1 MKKILVI
8 APHPD
13 DETIGCGGTL
23 LRHKSKGDLIS
34 CILTTKLKPNKVWNK
49 ETVFKKEKE
58 IEKVKKIYKF
68 KFFERLDFLP
78 RELDN
83 LPLSLIISKISNL
96 LDKIKPE
103 IIYIPYI
110 YDVHTD
116 HQIISKAAISS
127 TKWFRS
133 NYIKKIYM
141 YETLS
146 ETNFNFSQEF
156 SFQPNVFIDISKFL
170 KKKLEIF
177 RCYKT
182 EFKKHPFPRSE
193 EAIKALATLRG
204 SQSGFKAA
212 ESFKLIFNKK

>member
-23 LRHKSKGDLIS
+23 LRHKSKRDQIS
-34 CILTTKLKPNKVWNK
+34 CILMTKLKPNKMWDKNIVA
-49 ETVFKKEKE
+49 KKEKE

-68 KFFERLDFLP
+68 KFYERLDFLP
-78 RELDN
+78 GQLDN
-83 LPLSLIISKISNL
+83 LPLSIIISKIANL
-96 LDKIKPE
+96 LEKIKPE

-110 YDVHTD
+110 NDVHTD
-116 HQIISKAAISS
+116 HQIISKAALSS
-127 TKWFRS
+127 AKWFRS
-133 NYIKKIYM
+133 NYVKKIYM

-146 ETNFNFSQEF
+146 ETNFNFSKDF
-156 SFQPNVFIDISKFL
+156 AFQPNVFIDISKFL
-170 KKKLEIF
+170 KMKLKISK
-177 RCYKT
+177 CYKT

-193 EAIKALATLRG
+193 EAIKALAILRG
-204 SQSGFKAA
+204 SQSGFKSA